1 MIPFEKFKKES
12 LQDPK
17 VRAEY
22 DKLEPEFRL
31 ITALIEKRLER
42 GLTQAA
48 LARKLGTKQSAVAR
62 LESGSYNPSL
72 SFLKRVA
79 KALGTDIVIGLA

>member
-1 MIPFEKFKKES
+1 MKSYASTKKKL
-12 LQDPK
+12 LQNKK

-22 DKLEPEFRL
+22 KKLEPEFAL
-31 ITALIEKRLER
+31 IETLIEKRLQK

-48 LARKLGTKQSAVAR
+48 LAKKIGTKQSAVAR

-72 SFLKRVA
+72 SFLKKVA
-79 KALGTDIVIGLA
+79 NALDCKLLIGLT